1 MTMADFN
8 ILEREH
14 DAAIA
19 KAHSA
24 ATTIA
29 ELVTAGKQPERA
41 DIDRYVEA
49 RLGAESTR
57 RDLETCISLEI
68 DMALNAATEKEVR

>member
-19 KAHSA
+19 KATSA
-24 ATTIA
+24 ATASA
-29 ELVTAGKQPERA
+29 ELGAAGKQPEQA

-57 RDLETCISLEI
+57 RDLETCLSLEI